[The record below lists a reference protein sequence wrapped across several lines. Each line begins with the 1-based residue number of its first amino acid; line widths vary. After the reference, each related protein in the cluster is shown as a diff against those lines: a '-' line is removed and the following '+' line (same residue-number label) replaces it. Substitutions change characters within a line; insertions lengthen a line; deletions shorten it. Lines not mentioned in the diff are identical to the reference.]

1 MQVIFASGLG
11 GSLKTFGW
19 SLSGGMDL
27 DGNKYPD
34 LLVGAY
40 ESGHVVH
47 LRAAPVAHVTAQVV
61 FQRPSKQI
69 DLEEQECTLR
79 DRRTRVP
86 CVGVAVSLSYTGM
99 GVPNKMD
106 FDLEYILD
114 AKKEKQ
120 KRLFFLT
127 EEGQSLKS
135 KRVSLLKDRGW
146 SENFK
151 VYLPGAS
158 IDDKLT
164 GLDVQARYALAAAQ
178 QEAAGG
184 GGGGELLPVLA
195 HGDHLAADTLNIQKE
210 CGADNICI
218 PNLSIKANRYRC
230 SAMYY
235 YYNKVP
241 TVQ

>member
-1 MQVIFASGLG
+1 MIFASGLG
-11 GSLKTFGW
+11 VNLKTFGW

-47 LRAAPVAHVTAQVV
+47 LRAAPVAHVTAQLT
-61 FQRPSKQI
+61 FQRASKQI

-86 CVGVAVSLSYTGM
+86 CVGVAVSLSYTGT

-106 FDLEYILD
+106 FELEYILD

-127 EEGQSLKS
+127 EEGQSLKT

-146 SENFK
+146 SDNFK
-151 VYLPGAS
+151 VYLPGTA

-164 GLDVQARYALAAAQ
+164 GLDVQARYTLAAGQPEVSAA
-178 QEAAGG
+178 AAGG
-184 GGGGELLPVLA
+184 GAEQLQPVLA
-195 HGDHLAADTLNIQKE
+195 HGDHLADDTLNIQKE
-210 CGADNICI
+210 CGPDNICI
-218 PNLSIKANRYRC
+218 PNLSIKAN
-230 SAMYY
+230 
-235 YYNKVP
+235 K
-241 TVQ
+241 

>member
-1 MQVIFASGLG
+1 
-11 GSLKTFGW
+11 
-19 SLSGGMDL
+19 MDL

-106 FDLEYILD
+106 FELEYILD

-120 KRLFFLT
+120 KRMFFLT
-127 EEGQSLKS
+127 EEGQSLKT

-151 VYLPGAS
+151 VYLPGTS

-164 GLDVQARYALAAAQ
+164 GLDVQARYSLAAT
-178 QEAAGG
+178 QEVAGG
-184 GGGGELLPVLA
+184 GGGSELLPVLA

-218 PNLSIKANRYRC
+218 PNLSIKANRYGTVKSRTKQY
-230 SAMYY
+230 SIVQYQY
-235 YYNKVP
+235 S
-241 TVQ
+241 TVQYSTVP

>member
-1 MQVIFASGLG
+1 MSNFKVIFASDLG
-11 GSLKTFGW
+11 VSLKTFGW

-27 DGNKYPD
+27 DGNRYPD

-47 LRAAPVAHVTAQVV
+47 MRAAPVAHVTAQVT
-61 FQRPSKQI
+61 FQRASTQI
-69 DLEEQECTLR
+69 D
-79 DRRTRVP
+79 TRVP
-86 CVGVAVSLSYTGM
+86 CVSVAVSLSYTGM
-99 GVPNKMD
+99 GVPNKME
-106 FDLEYILD
+106 FELEYILD

-120 KRLFFLT
+120 KRLFFLG

-135 KRVSLLKDRGW
+135 KRVSLLKDRSW
-146 SENFK
+146 SDNFK

-164 GLDVQARYALAAAQ
+164 GLDVQARYALAAGQ
-178 QEAAGG
+178 PEAAGT
-184 GGGGELLPVLA
+184 ELMPVLA

-218 PNLSIKANRYRC
+218 PNLSIKT
-230 SAMYY
+230 
-235 YYNKVP
+235 NK
-241 TVQ
+241 